1 MALTGELSDLSLAE
15 LIEFF
20 CNQRKTGRLK
30 VTYAV
35 GEGYFYLK
43 AGAVIHARFG
53 DLRGVDA
60 VYFALTQS
68 TASFTFA
75 SEFDSPEHSINQ
87 PWTSVVLEGLRRMD
101 EGIVPPQPSPA
112 SLPQAP
118 KKAPPVAVDSVKAPP
133 AAVDSVKVPPPA
145 LDSVKAPAAVNSV
158 SASLPV
164 KAKPSKKNSTEDV
177 KAFGVLLSGTDNNA
191 FSHRRRWHPAV
202 VVAAVVLLI
211 AGVGV
216 PWTLYTRQQAARKAS
231 EPTTATV
238 ATPTPEEVPTP
249 DETQLE
255 VAPATESSTDT
266 DAAELARRQREA
278 RLRERA
284 RAEQEAAKNPDAA
297 KAAPAANPT
306 ATSSNKRVTVQV
318 TYDENGRVTA
328 ASGGDPTALRI
339 ARQKRFP
346 PGKPGS
352 ATITIPIN

>member
-30 VTYAV
+30 VTYSV

-43 AGAVIHARFG
+43 SGAVIHARFG
-53 DLRGVDA
+53 DLCGVDA

-68 TASFTFA
+68 TASFTFSSGSDA
-75 SEFDSPEHSINQ
+75 PEHSINQ

-101 EGIVPPQPSPA
+101 EGIVPPQPGAA
-112 SLPQAP
+112 SLPEAP
-118 KKAPPVAVDSVKAPP
+118 KTAPP
-133 AAVDSVKVPPPA
+133 AAVE
-145 LDSVKAPAAVNSV
+145 SV
-158 SASLPV
+158 SAPLPF
-164 KAKPSKKNSTEDV
+164 KAKPSNKNSTGSPDDV

-191 FSHRRRWHPAV
+191 FTRRRWHPAAIV
-202 VVAAVVLLI
+202 TAVVLLI
-211 AGVGV
+211 AGVGI
-216 PWTLYTRQQAARKAS
+216 PWTLYTRQQAAQKAS
-231 EPTTATV
+231 EPTNHPAT
-238 ATPTPEEVPTP
+238 TPTPIDVPTP
-249 DETQLE
+249 DDTQLE
-255 VAPATESSTDT
+255 VAPATESSTDAE
-266 DAAELARRQREA
+266 AAELARRQREA
-278 RLRERA
+278 RIRERA
-284 RAEQEAAKNPDAA
+284 RLGQEPANTAGNSDAA
-297 KAAPAANPT
+297 KKSSAANLPGNPASPT
-306 ATSSNKRVTVQV
+306 SNKRVTVQV

>member
-43 AGAVIHARFG
+43 TGAVIHASFG
-53 DLRGVDA
+53 DLRGIDA
-60 VYFALTQS
+60 VYYALTQS
-68 TASFTFA
+68 TASFTFSSDLEA
-75 SEFDSPEHSINQ
+75 PEHSINQ

-101 EGIVPPQPSPA
+101 EGIVPAQPSAA
-112 SLPQAP
+112 SLPPTP
-118 KKAPPVAVDSVKAPP
+118 KTPPP
-133 AAVDSVKVPPPA
+133 AAVDPVPTPPPI
-145 LDSVKAPAAVNSV
+145 
-158 SASLPV
+158 
-164 KAKPSKKNSTEDV
+164 KAKASNKNSIDSTEDV

-191 FSHRRRWHPAV
+191 FTRHRRWHPGV

-211 AGVGV
+211 ACVGV
-216 PWTLYTRQQAARKAS
+216 PWFLYTRQQAARNAGQ
-231 EPTTATV
+231 PTAATV
-238 ATPTPEEVPTP
+238 PTPTPVDVPTP

-255 VAPATESSTDT
+255 VAPATEPSPVNEAD
-266 DAAELARRQREA
+266 ELARRQREA
-278 RLRERA
+278 RIRERA
-284 RAEQEAAKNPDAA
+284 RLEHERGNTDPAKGT
-297 KAAPAANPT
+297 PAANPP
-306 ATSSNKRVTVQV
+306 ASSSNKKVTVQV

-328 ASGGDPTALRI
+328 ASGGDANALRI

>member
-30 VTYAV
+30 VTYSL

-43 AGAVIHARFG
+43 SGAVIHALFG

-68 TASFTFA
+68 TASFTFS
-75 SEFDSPEHSINQ
+75 SEFEAPEHSINQ

-101 EGIVPPQPSPA
+101 EGIVPLQPSAA
-112 SLPQAP
+112 SLPETP
-118 KKAPPVAVDSVKAPP
+118 KTAPP
-133 AAVDSVKVPPPA
+133 AAVDSVSA
-145 LDSVKAPAAVNSV
+145 TAPT
-158 SASLPV
+158 
-164 KAKPSKKNSTEDV
+164 KAKPSNKNSTGSTDDV

-191 FSHRRRWHPAV
+191 FTRRRWRPAM

-216 PWTLYTRQQAARKAS
+216 PWALYTRQQAARKAS
-231 EPTTATV
+231 EPTTVTAT
-238 ATPTPEEVPTP
+238 TPTPVDAPTP

-266 DAAELARRQREA
+266 EAAELARRQREA
-278 RLRERA
+278 RIRERA
-284 RAEQEAAKNPDAA
+284 RLEQEPANAAGNSDAA
-297 KAAPAANPT
+297 KGASANPPANSSSST
-306 ATSSNKRVTVQV
+306 SNKRVTVQV

-328 ASGGDPTALRI
+328 ASGGDANALRI

>member
-30 VTYAV
+30 VTYSV
-35 GEGYFYLK
+35 GEGDFYLRS
-43 AGAVIHARFG
+43 GAVIHASFG
-53 DLRGVDA
+53 DLRGIDA

-68 TASFTFA
+68 TASFTFS
-75 SEFDSPEHSINQ
+75 SEVEAPEHSINQ

-101 EGIVPPQPSPA
+101 EGIVPAQPSPA
-112 SLPQAP
+112 SLPQTPKTAAP
-118 KKAPPVAVDSVKAPP
+118 AVVGSVSVAPPI
-133 AAVDSVKVPPPA
+133 
-145 LDSVKAPAAVNSV
+145 
-158 SASLPV
+158 
-164 KAKPSKKNSTEDV
+164 KAKPANTKTTASTDDV
-177 KAFGVLLSGTDNNA
+177 KAFGVLLSGTDDNK
-191 FSHRRRWHPAV
+191 FTRRRRWHPAV
-202 VVAAVVLLI
+202 VVAALVLLV

-216 PWTLYTRQQAARKAS
+216 PWALYSRQQAARRAS

-238 ATPTPEEVPTP
+238 PTPTPVDVPTP

-266 DAAELARRQREA
+266 EAAELARRQREA

-284 RAEQEAAKNPDAA
+284 RLEQANAAGNSDPA
-297 KAAPAANPT
+297 KGTSANPT
-306 ATSSNKRVTVQV
+306 TPASNKRVTVQV

-328 ASGGDPTALRI
+328 ASGGDANALRI